1 MKRLSILLFVFV
13 FVTSCHKEDNEQQQ
27 SIPAQNYIGVSY
39 GSDTSQ
45 KMDIYLPAG
54 RSDTTKLIILIHGGS
69 WMEGD
74 KDDFLSYIPV
84 LQQNLPEYAIANI
97 NYRLATSAKNH
108 FPTQENDVKSAT
120 AFLVN
125 KAAEYHISHT
135 VVLLGASAGAQLALL
150 QAYKDTTT
158 VKAKAVVD
166 FFGPTD
172 LVDMYNHP
180 LNPLIPI
187 GLQTLLNGT
196 PTTNTDLYLQSSPI
210 HFVSAQSCPTIILQG
225 GADPMVNPAQSTQL
239 RDKLLSF
246 GVTTQ
251 YVFYPTE
258 GHGWFDANL
267 NDSFNKI
274 FAFIRANVK

>member
-13 FVTSCHKEDNEQQQ
+13 FITSCHKNDNKQQQ
-27 SIPAQNYIGVSY
+27 SLPAQNYIDVSY

-45 KMDIYLPAG
+45 KMDVYLPAG

-69 WMEGD
+69 WTEGD
-74 KDDFLSYIPV
+74 KDDFLAYIPV

-97 NYRLATSAKNH
+97 NYRLATTAANRY
-108 FPTQENDVKSAT
+108 PAQENDVKAAV

-125 KAAEYHISHT
+125 KATDYHISHNI
-135 VVLLGASAGAQLALL
+135 VLLGASAGAQLALL

-158 VKAKAVVD
+158 IKVKAVVD

-180 LNPLIPI
+180 LSPLIPM
-187 GLQTLLNGT
+187 GLQAIVGGT
-196 PTTNTDLYLQSSPI
+196 PTTNGDMYRQSSPI
-210 HFVSAQSCPTIILQG
+210 NFVSANSCPTIILQG
-225 GADPMVNPAQSTQL
+225 GADPLVNPTQSSQL
-239 RDKLLSF
+239 RDKLQSF

-251 YVFYPTE
+251 YVFYPSE
-258 GHGWFDANL
+258 GHGWFNGNL
-267 NDSFNKI
+267 IDSFNKI